1 MEQFIE
7 QILQFMAA
15 HANSL
20 VSMLPVSFAFAAGM
34 MATVNPCGFALL
46 PAYISLYLGGSTDQQ
61 SATSSAFSR
70 ILKALLISFTVT
82 IAFVLMFGGVGLIIS
97 AGGRFLANVL
107 PVAAFAIGIAMVI
120 LGISILTGKNYFQ
133 LALAS
138 TLSSRIKTKE
148 SGGLA
153 SFFLFG
159 IAYAIASLSCTLPI
173 FLAVAGSSLA
183 TGGFFSGLVQFLS
196 YALGMGAVITIL
208 TIGTALFRGAV
219 ARYVRKFLPYVEKAS
234 AVLIII
240 AGTFVIYYWLTIG
253 GLARNIRYFF

>member
-7 QILQFMAA
+7 QILRFIAA
-15 HANSL
+15 HADSL
-20 VSMLPVSFAFAAGM
+20 VSVLPVNFAFAAGM

-46 PAYISLYLGGSTDQQ
+46 PAYISLYLGGNADQRN
-61 SATSSAFSR
+61 ATSSTFSR

-253 GLARNIRYFF
+253 GLARNIRDFF

>member
-7 QILQFMAA
+7 QILRFITARA
-15 HANSL
+15 DSL
-20 VSMLPVSFAFAAGM
+20 VSVLPVSFAFAAGM

-46 PAYISLYLGGSTDQQ
+46 PAYISLYLGGSADQQ
-61 SATSSAFSR
+61 NAKSSTFSR

-82 IAFVLMFGGVGLIIS
+82 IGFVLLFGSAGLIIS
-97 AGGRFLANVL
+97 AGGRFLANIL
-107 PVAAFAIGIAMVI
+107 PVAAFVIGIAMVI
-120 LGISILTGKNYFQ
+120 LGISILTEKNYLQ
-133 LALAS
+133 LALAA
-138 TLSSRIKTKE
+138 TLSSKIKTKG
-148 SGGLA
+148 SGGLT

-183 TGGFFSGLVQFLS
+183 AGGFFSGLIQFLS

-208 TIGTALFRGAV
+208 TIGTALFKGAV
-219 ARYVRKFLPYVEKAS
+219 TRYIRKFLPYVEKAS

-240 AGTFVIYYWLTIG
+240 AGTFIIYYWLAIG
-253 GLARNIRYFF
+253 GLARNIRNFF